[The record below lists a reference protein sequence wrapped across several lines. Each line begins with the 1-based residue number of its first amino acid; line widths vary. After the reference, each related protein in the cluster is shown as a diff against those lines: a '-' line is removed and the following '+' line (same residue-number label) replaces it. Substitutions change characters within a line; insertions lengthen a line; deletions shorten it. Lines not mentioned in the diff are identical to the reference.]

1 MRLRRDLAL
10 VVLATIVTAVAVGSG
25 GPASAVAPNWAPA
38 DAAAVHPG
46 VQTFSESGQC
56 TSNFIFYDGID
67 VYIGQAAHCTGTG
80 GNTATNGCES
90 GVLPLGTPVI
100 VGGASAP
107 GTVVYNSWITMQ
119 DVNEGDLNT
128 CQGNDFA
135 LVRLDPID
143 HPKVNPSVPF
153 WGGPT
158 ASTPNTSAGED
169 VYSYGN
175 SSLRFGV
182 TQLSPKTGVI
192 TGQQFGGWNH
202 VVYTASPGIPGD
214 SGSAYMSSNGAAL
227 GVLSTIQV
235 APIAGSNGVSDLGR
249 DLAYMKAFTNLDA
262 VQLATGTEPFS
273 ALL

>member
-1 MRLRRDLAL
+1 VKITRFVAL
-10 VVLATIVTAVAVGSG
+10 ICLATVVTAVGVGSG
-25 GPASAVAPNWAPA
+25 GIAVAVAPNWAPA
-38 DAAAVHPG
+38 DVASVHPG
-46 VQTFSESGQC
+46 VQTVSESGQC
-56 TSNFIFYDGID
+56 TSNFIFYDGTDI
-67 VYIGQAAHCTGTG
+67 YIGQAAHCTGIG
-80 GNTATNGCES
+80 GNTETNGCES
-90 GVLPLGTPVI
+90 GVLPLGTPVM
-100 VGGASAP
+100 VGGAAAP

-128 CQGNDFA
+128 CLGNDFA

-143 HPKVNPSVPF
+143 HGKVNPSVPF

-158 ASTPNTSAGED
+158 ASTPGTSAGED

-175 SSLRFGV
+175 SSLRFGA

-192 TGQQFGGWNH
+192 AGQQFGGWNH

-214 SGSAYMSSNGAAL
+214 SGSAYMSSNGGAL

-235 APIAGSNGVSDLGR
+235 APLAGSNGVSDLGR
-249 DLAYMKAFTNLDA
+249 ALAYMRAFTNLDA
-262 VQLATGTEPFS
+262 VQLANGTEQFT